1 MTTYRCPS
9 ISALRRTTVPAML
22 GALAVAAAAT
32 TICLLPVQA
41 RAADDSGMQ
50 RLATCQDAW
59 SEWQEGD
66 PRMKQY
72 QAFIASK
79 LTEADGGAFTPN
91 APMTAFGLPITQVSP
106 QSVGTGVGFSILVAA
121 DLAQVRKQI
130 EKQLGRSMTCAISDG
145 APGCELQIARQRT
158 VVLLTDGPHS
168 RTTLAG
174 CYYLYQQ

>member
-9 ISALRRTTVPAML
+9 ISALRRTAIPAML
-22 GALAVAAAAT
+22 GALAVTAAAT
-32 TICLLPVQA
+32 TICLLPSQA
-41 RAADDSGMQ
+41 RAADDAGMQ

-59 SEWQEGD
+59 SDWQEGD

-72 QAFIASK
+72 QTFIASK

-91 APMTAFGLPITQVSP
+91 GPMTAFGLPITQVSP
-106 QSVGTGVGFSILVAA
+106 QSVGMGVGFSLLVAG

-130 EKQLGRSMTCAISDG
+130 EKQLGRSMTCAVSDG
-145 APGCELQIARQRT
+145 APACELKIASKKT
-158 VVLLTDGPHS
+158 VVLMTDSPKS

-174 CYYLYQQ
+174 CYYFYQQ